1 MSIPVFRVFAGMRL
15 KAKLMLTFLGL
26 SLLIGISGAA
36 GLFFVQRIG
45 ATVGFFSDVTS
56 PLLAKSTSLADNAQR
71 TRAAFLEGLK
81 SGRGETDIAKDLA
94 ALDEAARKS
103 LADLRGLSARA
114 GLQVRLDDLDGRQR
128 QFTETLR
135 DMLAA
140 HFRGQTSEAVTRDRL
155 TKFEADRREFDVL
168 LTAVATEAETK
179 IGASEDKAKTQV
191 QAGAATVDWL
201 GELFSQTLNETFPLL
216 QGVYKLM
223 RDTVKLQELGGS
235 YVNQPDAAALAPI
248 EQNVKATLRTATTGI
263 RRFGGRLR
271 TPEGKAQVG
280 KITQSVTKLEAA
292 LVGNEGVF
300 AAHRANLEARTQLA
314 GLNQTLG
321 TVESAYVG
329 LLGDVDRAVQDLNEQ
344 AKTNSTQGVKRA
356 LVLIGCVIAA
366 GLLIG
371 VIFGVF
377 FASRIIGPV
386 QRLTSAMTELARG
399 NRAVT
404 VPDRG
409 RRDEIGDMASALQ
422 VFKDNAIESERLVRE
437 REAEQGAREQRA
449 QRVDQL
455 CVGHEQ
461 SVTGMLTALKRA
473 ASEMKATSESMS
485 ALVDETSREAT
496 TVAAAAEQ
504 ATQNVQTVAAATEEL
519 SSSVADINERVTH
532 SAQIANKA
540 ADEAVRA
547 DAAVQELHG
556 TAAEIG
562 QVIRMIEE
570 IASQTNLLALNATIE
585 AARAGEAGRGFAVV
599 ASEVKSLAGQT
610 AKATGDIGARIGAIQ
625 GATSQVVD
633 AISGIRKTIDEMRE
647 ISDFVATTM
656 VNQGVATRDIAQ
668 NTGQVASGT
677 AEVTRST
684 HTVSESVNAAGSAA
698 TQVVGAAVELTRQAD
713 ALRGEIGR
721 FLGGDPRGLAG

>member
-1 MSIPVFRVFAGMRL
+1 MSIPVVRVFAGMRL
-15 KAKLMLTFLGL
+15 KAKLMLAFVGL

-45 ATVGFFSDVTS
+45 ATVSFFSDVTS

-71 TRAAFLEGLK
+71 TRAAFLDGLK
-81 SGRGETDIAKDLA
+81 DGRSEADIARDLA

-103 LADLRGLSARA
+103 LADLRDLSGRA
-114 GLQVRLDDLDGRQR
+114 GLNVRLDDLDGRQR
-128 QFTETLR
+128 QFAATLR

-140 HFRGQTSEAVTRDRL
+140 HFRGQASEAVTRERL
-155 TKFEADRREFDVL
+155 AKFEVDRRDFDVI

-223 RDTVKLQELGGS
+223 RDTVRLQELAGS
-235 YVNQPDAAALAPI
+235 YVNQPDAAALPAI

-271 TPEGKAQVG
+271 TPEGKTQVG

-292 LVGNEGVF
+292 LVGPEGVF
-300 AAHRANLEARTQLA
+300 AALRANLEARTQLA

-321 TVESAYVG
+321 TVENAYVG

-344 AKTNSTQGVKRA
+344 AKTNSTQGVRRA

-371 VIFGVF
+371 VVFGF
-377 FASRIIGPV
+377 SFAGRIIGPV
-386 QRLTSAMTELARG
+386 QRLTTAMTELARG
-399 NRAVT
+399 DRSVA

-422 VFKDNAIESERLVRE
+422 VFKDNAIESDRLVRE
-437 REAEQGAREQRA
+437 REAEQEAREQRA
-449 QRVDQL
+449 RRVAEL
-455 CVGHEQ
+455 CIGHEQ
-461 SVTGMLTALKRA
+461 SVTGMLTALNRA
-473 ASEMKATSESMS
+473 AADMKTTSESMS

-562 QVIRMIEE
+562 QVVRMIEE

-610 AKATGDIGARIGAIQ
+610 AKATGEIGARIGAIQ
-625 GATSQVVD
+625 GATGQVVE
-633 AISGIRKTIDEMRE
+633 AITGIRKTIDEMRE

-656 VNQGVATRDIAQ
+656 VNQGAATRDIAQ
-668 NTGQVASGT
+668 NSGQVASGT

-713 ALRGEIGR
+713 ALRGEVGR
-721 FLGGDPRGLAG
+721 FLGEIRAA

>member
-1 MSIPVFRVFAGMRL
+1 MG
-15 KAKLMLTFLGL
+15 
-26 SLLIGISGAA
+26 
-36 GLFFVQRIG
+36 
-45 ATVGFFSDVTS
+45 
-56 PLLAKSTSLADNAQR
+56 
-71 TRAAFLEGLK
+71 
-81 SGRGETDIAKDLA
+81 
-94 ALDEAARKS
+94 
-103 LADLRGLSARA
+103 
-114 GLQVRLDDLDGRQR
+114 
-128 QFTETLR
+128 
-135 DMLAA
+135 
-140 HFRGQTSEAVTRDRL
+140 
-155 TKFEADRREFDVL
+155 
-168 LTAVATEAETK
+168 
-179 IGASEDKAKTQV
+179 
-191 QAGAATVDWL
+191 
-201 GELFSQTLNETFPLL
+201 

-223 RDTVKLQELGGS
+223 RDTVKLQELAGS
-235 YVNQPDAAALAPI
+235 YVNQPDAAALPAI

-271 TPEGKAQVG
+271 TPEGKTQVG

-292 LVGNEGVF
+292 LVGPEGVF
-300 AAHRANLEARTQLA
+300 AAHRANLEATTQLA
-314 GLNQTLG
+314 GLNHTLG
-321 TVESAYVG
+321 TVENAYVG

-344 AKTNSTQGVKRA
+344 AKTNSTQGVRRA

-371 VIFGVF
+371 VVFGF
-377 FASRIIGPV
+377 SFAGRIIGPV
-386 QRLTSAMTELARG
+386 QRLTTAMTELARG
-399 NRAVT
+399 DRSVA

-422 VFKDNAIESERLVRE
+422 VFKDNAIESDRLVRE
-437 REAEQGAREQRA
+437 REAEQEAREQRA
-449 QRVDQL
+449 RRVAEL
-455 CVGHEQ
+455 CIGHEQ
-461 SVTGMLTALKRA
+461 SVTGMLTALNRA
-473 ASEMKATSESMS
+473 AADMKTTSESMS

-562 QVIRMIEE
+562 QVVRMIEE

-625 GATSQVVD
+625 GATGQVVE
-633 AISGIRKTIDEMRE
+633 AITGIRKTIDEMRE

-656 VNQGVATRDIAQ
+656 VNQGAATRDIAQ
-668 NTGQVASGT
+668 NSGQVASGT

-713 ALRGEIGR
+713 ALRGEVGR
-721 FLGGDPRGLAG
+721 FLGEIRAA